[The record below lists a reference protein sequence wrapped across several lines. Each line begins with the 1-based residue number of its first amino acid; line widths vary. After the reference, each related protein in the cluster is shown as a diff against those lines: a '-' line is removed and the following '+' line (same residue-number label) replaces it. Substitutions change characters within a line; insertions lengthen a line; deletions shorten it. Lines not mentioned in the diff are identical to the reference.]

1 MATGKVT
8 RAQTPPSS
16 GTKTRI
22 ASLATDQAVA
32 PALGL
37 LHRER
42 TPDAAPEGKE
52 QGRAEGPAK
61 ARRNRPLLPM
71 PRGKVSGGA
80 GRNSTGGMTQVR
92 HTVDLYVPP
101 RDLEVMMAVAERLEQ
116 RLSQPTS
123 LARVDVREQRLLALA
138 QAYLWLERKRMELAQ
153 GKPPGTV
160 TVREVAESLALSPEE
175 VQAFYKMGLRARSYI
190 LMSMHSIIS
199 ALANKYAGAFSI
211 GREELIQEGF
221 RGAMKAVE
229 NYDQAKATA
238 MGATFRNF
246 AQFYV
251 MSAMLQAAKSEV
263 RMGAPFLPRDREPR
277 AQTQLLL
284 PPNANSNANAE
295 GARPG
300 ELPSRAESLGQ
311 EEEEDR
317 EEGEKDAPRRRRK
330 GLRIRNFYGYL
341 PQDEWLDD
349 KGSTLV
355 GADPELMKPAYQL
368 LDESKRAK
376 DVAVLLEKAAKEI
389 PAVDMEVLARVY
401 GLQGQQPMKRTQ
413 VARELGMEP
422 GAVQKSEKR
431 ALKKLREMLQL

>member
-1 MATGKVT
+1 M
-8 RAQTPPSS
+8 
-16 GTKTRI
+16 
-22 ASLATDQAVA
+22 
-32 PALGL
+32 
-37 LHRER
+37 
-42 TPDAAPEGKE
+42 
-52 QGRAEGPAK
+52 EGPAK
-61 ARRNRPLLPM
+61 ARRTRPLLPM

-295 GARPG
+295 G
-300 ELPSRAESLGQ
+300 
-311 EEEEDR
+311 
-317 EEGEKDAPRRRRK
+317 
-330 GLRIRNFYGYL
+330 LRIRNFYGYL